1 VVYLTDCDP
10 SAIAKGSFIDV
21 EIVGS
26 EAYDLLAR
34 PV

>member
-1 VVYLTDCDP
+1 LTDCDP
-10 SAIAKGSFIDV
+10 SLIAKGSFIDV

-26 EAYDLLAR
+26 QDYDLIAR